1 MIISL
6 IASVLKTFQTH
17 HVRDRIRP
25 QGQKKTCFW
34 RKTKGLFVLDGVLEM
49 WRKKQDLEYMEWGVR
64 SGMVVN
70 HMSKGQ
76 KDDIDLTMVRKMRR
90 IKHKGFRMISGF
102 EVA

>member
-1 MIISL
+1 
-6 IASVLKTFQTH
+6 
-17 HVRDRIRP
+17 
-25 QGQKKTCFW
+25 
-34 RKTKGLFVLDGVLEM
+34 
-49 WRKKQDLEYMEWGVR
+49 
-64 SGMVVN
+64 MVVN